1 MLRDTSIVYDLCT
14 QLKEYRYINHYSDE
28 ILTKSQEERINDYVD
43 DLSIDLFFRLASFKP
58 ILITKNDIP
67 KRFTPFGLTDIDN
80 KYELNLNSKYDRHT
94 FISVLTHPNFL
105 KNKFKSNK
113 FIMNLYFGAK
123 RFSATG
129 TSFLIKPGIFTHP
142 YIDSFKKEHQ
152 LISLDYNRSGML
164 YTLSDFMN
172 NLGKEMKYNIYPN
185 DYFISLI
192 SDYARIKDQEIF
204 PGITLEYA
212 LSLYVIL
219 VEKVKLKDDNISSI
233 IAHGFYDSKF
243 DITHP
248 LQLFHNF
255 ELKLNRLFRKEDIE
269 INDVF
274 LRFVN
279 PETSKAFKIEFD
291 APSKNFV
298 KIQLFNNIL
307 VSDVWF
313 YNTLPLP
320 YLHNKIYK

>member
-1 MLRDTSIVYDLCT
+1 M
-14 QLKEYRYINHYSDE
+14 
-28 ILTKSQEERINDYVD
+28 
-43 DLSIDLFFRLASFKP
+43 
-58 ILITKNDIP
+58 
-67 KRFTPFGLTDIDN
+67 
-80 KYELNLNSKYDRHT
+80 
-94 FISVLTHPNFL
+94 
-105 KNKFKSNK
+105 
-113 FIMNLYFGAK
+113 
-123 RFSATG
+123 
-129 TSFLIKPGIFTHP
+129 IKPGIYTHP
-142 YIDSFKKEHQ
+142 YIDSFKREHQ
-152 LISLDYNRSGML
+152 LINQDYNRSGML

-172 NLGKEMKYNIYPN
+172 NLGKEMKYHIYPD
-185 DYFISLI
+185 DYFLSLI
-192 SDYARIKDQEIF
+192 SDYARIKDHEIF

-219 VEKVKLKDDNISSI
+219 VEKIKLKDNNMSSI

-248 LQLFHNF
+248 LQLFYNF
-255 ELKLNRLFRKEDIE
+255 ELKLNRLFRKQDIE

-279 PETSKAFKIEFD
+279 PQKSKAFKIEFD
-291 APSKNFV
+291 TPSKNFV

-320 YLHNKIYK
+320 YLHSKIYK

>member
-1 MLRDTSIVYDLCT
+1 
-14 QLKEYRYINHYSDE
+14 
-28 ILTKSQEERINDYVD
+28 
-43 DLSIDLFFRLASFKP
+43 
-58 ILITKNDIP
+58 
-67 KRFTPFGLTDIDN
+67 
-80 KYELNLNSKYDRHT
+80 
-94 FISVLTHPNFL
+94 
-105 KNKFKSNK
+105 
-113 FIMNLYFGAK
+113 MNLYFGAK

-129 TSFLIKPGIFTHP
+129 TSFLIKPGIITHP

-172 NLGKEMKYNIYPN
+172 NLGKEMKYNSYPN

-192 SDYARIKDQEIF
+192 SDYVRIKDQEIF

-219 VEKVKLKDDNISSI
+219 VEKVKLKGDNISSI

-279 PETSKAFKIEFD
+279 PETSKAFKIGYH

-298 KIQLFNNIL
+298 TIQLFNNIL